1 MKLYDMNKYKMRQK
15 LEHEII
21 RAADG
26 ELSATEIQELE
37 LKLEAYPDLKQDYIN
52 INELPELSGIYSQSH
67 FESSEVK
74 SGVSQILNRIKSLE
88 QSRNGFADVSVY
100 WFKRYALAA
109 SVLFLALTSGFYFS
123 QSNSNDAEFTVEE
136 LLYPMDDSDGET
148 YVLYLEQLFEE

>member
-1 MKLYDMNKYKMRQK
+1 MKLYDMNKYKIRQK

-37 LKLEAYPDLKQDYIN
+37 LKLEAYPELKQDYIN
-52 INELPELSGIYSQSH
+52 ITELPDLSGIYSQNH

-74 SGVSQILNRIKSLE
+74 SGVSQILNRIKILE
-88 QSRNGFADVSVY
+88 QSRNGFADVSVH

-123 QSNSNDAEFTVEE
+123 QSDSNDAEFTVEE